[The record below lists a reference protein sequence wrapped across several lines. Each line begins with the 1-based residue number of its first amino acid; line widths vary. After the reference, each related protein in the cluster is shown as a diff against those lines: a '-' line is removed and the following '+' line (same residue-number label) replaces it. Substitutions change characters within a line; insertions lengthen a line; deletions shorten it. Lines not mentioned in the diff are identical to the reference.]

1 MSSPLARKASGDWVT
16 YLGIVRL
23 STQSTAEPP
32 RKRMT
37 AEARREVIEQA
48 ALEVLAERGYHGAS
62 VDEIARRSGVT
73 PPVVYD
79 HFASKLDL
87 HKRLLERTRDEL
99 LEMWREQLA
108 GDQPAEQRIPRA
120 LDAWASY
127 VQEHPY
133 APRMFFHETTGDPEI
148 QAIHAEVQAQAR
160 VALGAIL
167 GREPGAEKVA
177 GSAEEEALEMAAEVM
192 RAGLTGLAIWWNEH
206 PDVPRERIVAT
217 AVNALWIGFERV
229 RRGETWP
236 T

>member
-1 MSSPLARKASGDWVT
+1 
-16 YLGIVRL
+16 L
-23 STQSTAEPP
+23 STQRIAEGPP

-48 ALEVLAERGYHGAS
+48 ALEVFAERGYHGAS

-99 LEMWREQLA
+99 LEMWREHLA
-108 GDQPAEQRIPRA
+108 GDQPAEERIPRA

-167 GREPGAEKVA
+167 GREPGADKVA
-177 GSAEEEALEMAAEVM
+177 GSADQEALEMAAEVM

-217 AVNALWIGFERV
+217 AINAIWIGFERV
-229 RRGETWP
+229 RRGETW
-236 T
+236 TT

>member
-1 MSSPLARKASGDWVT
+1 
-16 YLGIVRL
+16 L
-23 STQSTAEPP
+23 STQSTAEAPP

-37 AEARREVIEQA
+37 AQARREVIEQA
-48 ALEVLAERGYHGAS
+48 ALEVFAERGYHGAS

-99 LEMWREQLA
+99 LEMWREHLA
-108 GDQPAEQRIPRA
+108 GDEPAEERIPRA

-177 GSAEEEALEMAAEVM
+177 GAADEEALEMAAEVM

-206 PDVPRERIVAT
+206 PDVSRERIVAT
-217 AVNALWIGFERV
+217 AINATWIGFERV

-236 T
+236 VGP

>member
-1 MSSPLARKASGDWVT
+1 
-16 YLGIVRL
+16 L
-23 STQSTAEPP
+23 STQGTAGALP
-32 RKRMT
+32 RKRLT
-37 AEARREVIEQA
+37 AAARREVIEQA
-48 ALEVLAERGYHGAS
+48 ALEVFAERGYHGAS

-87 HKRLLERTRDEL
+87 HRRLLERTRDEL
-99 LEMWREQLA
+99 LEMWRERLA
-108 GDQPAEQRIPRA
+108 GDQPAEERIPRA
-120 LDAWASY
+120 LDAWAGY

-160 VALGAIL
+160 SALGAIL
-167 GREPGAEKVA
+167 GTEPGAEEIA
-177 GSAEEEALEMAAEVM
+177 GSADDEALEMAAEVM

-206 PDVPRERIVAT
+206 PHVPRERIVAT

>member
-1 MSSPLARKASGDWVT
+1 
-16 YLGIVRL
+16 L
-23 STQSTAEPP
+23 STRSTAKAPP

-37 AEARREVIEQA
+37 AGARREVIEQA
-48 ALEVLAERGYHGAS
+48 ALEVFADRGYHGAS

-99 LEMWREQLA
+99 LEMWREHLA
-108 GDQPAEQRIPRA
+108 GDEPAEERIPRA
-120 LDAWASY
+120 LNAWASY

-177 GSAEEEALEMAAEVM
+177 GSADEEALEMAAEVM
-192 RAGLTGLAIWWNEH
+192 RAGLTGLAIWWDEH

-217 AVNALWIGFERV
+217 AINAIWIGFERV

-236 T
+236 TSP